1 MIGKDAE
8 WGDFPNVVPAL
19 NAEVTSHPRL
29 EHTRAPATLFHTHR
43 QLRLALLC
51 AALCVA
57 RQSSKQSEGPFQSR

>member
-29 EHTRAPATLFHTHR
+29 EHTRALCHTPSA
-43 QLRLALLC
+43 QAGSACGTAKLQTVL
-51 AALCVA
+51 
-57 RQSSKQSEGPFQSR
+57 